1 MKELR
6 GWQYSKLTMKLFTF
20 VNMNA
25 FVVSARKYR
34 PATFDTV
41 VGQAHITRVYQSISI
56 YEYSGLQRHTRALST
71 HWIKCNEAYCAPFI
85 SAKCLFKG
93 ILFSQIHSTR
103 PRLSGI
109 KVMQAISS
117 KLSRQSLD
125 KFIVN
130 NEKFNSYSGT
140 DVTKFLQGVCTNDV
154 NKLKN
159 HGDCIAAAFLTPKVK
174 LGLIVY
180 IKLRKG
186 TPL

>member
-1 MKELR
+1 MNIPACKDIPEHFQPIGLR
-6 GWQYSKLTMKLFTF
+6 
-20 VNMNA
+20 
-25 FVVSARKYR
+25 
-34 PATFDTV
+34 
-41 VGQAHITRVYQSISI
+41 
-56 YEYSGLQRHTRALST
+56 
-71 HWIKCNEAYCAPFI
+71 CNEAYCAPFI

-174 LGLIVY
+174 LGLIVG
-180 IKLRKG
+180 RKFRIG
-186 TPL
+186 TPFLYTFIVCCGNLILSRVRVMMHPTLSCSLNYGPYLRFREGSLLMH

>member
-1 MKELR
+1 ML
-6 GWQYSKLTMKLFTF
+6 
-20 VNMNA
+20 
-25 FVVSARKYR
+25 
-34 PATFDTV
+34 
-41 VGQAHITRVYQSISI
+41 ITREVVETKTDHIQRARQRANISDVACRLKTVELDWRLIGVYQPLSFI
-56 YEYSGLQRHTRALST
+56 YLWIFGLTRTYRST
-71 HWIKCNEAYCAPFI
+71 SQPIGLRCNEAYCAPFI
-85 SAKCLFKG
+85 SAKCQFKG

-109 KVMQAISS
+109 KVKQAISS

-174 LGLIVY
+174 LGLIVG
-180 IKLRKG
+180 RKFRTG
-186 TPL
+186 TPFL